1 MTRYAKCPYC
11 GTRAKLE
18 SGGRLYEHARP
29 GGRSLCPNYDQF
41 LRPIINPSAAEV
53 LAVTRKPGAA
63 DKAALFGEDADGQLA
78 PTATDPV
85 DNAALDREIAEAE
98 AKQMR
103 L

>member
-18 SGGRLYEHARP
+18 YGGRLYEHARP

-63 DKAALFGEDADGQLA
+63 VEPLVSASADGQ
-78 PTATDPV
+78 PV
-85 DNAALDREIAEAE
+85 DSGKN
-98 AKQMR
+98 
-103 L
+103 